1 MSASFSLHFAAHGA
15 IVLLS
20 GLTGGIFFARAIK
33 RSANEVPWRVV
44 HSGGCSAGAMLLAI
58 AYPIQLVVLESAL
71 VVLLSSALILGTY
84 LLVFG
89 MYIAAIWSA
98 RGIPGGGGTLNRI
111 VARLYFVGTALSLLG
126 AALLV
131 VGLLRAFL

>member
-1 MSASFSLHFAAHGA
+1 
-15 IVLLS
+15 
-20 GLTGGIFFARAIK
+20 
-33 RSANEVPWRVV
+33 
-44 HSGGCSAGAMLLAI
+44 MLLAI